1 MHLYSYNLKK
11 KLSFIKKNPKGF
23 YKNPA
28 HYLKDLISDIKL
40 LDVSLANEIE
50 HLDVNKL
57 TIEYLERLF
66 ARIMVVLTN
75 QELNNNI
82 ELDEIL
88 LNELD
93 SIGPKTLK
101 YLAEFG
107 IVTVYDLITHF
118 PLRHEYLDDSLKDR
132 AGVLQGTLVNYE
144 IVYTRNRKKLLQA
157 FFKGK
162 ANDYFYTVWM
172 YFNKKYPISLLIKDN
187 YYYFYGDI
195 QNFNGKL
202 AIFHPEF
209 INKEDLGTIRP
220 VYVLPKNVKRK
231 VFLNILNN
239 VFEKYSSYI
248 KETLNADLI
257 NKYAF
262 PPVREAMQI
271 IHFPTDKN
279 IAIALQKRAHPAIE
293 RFIYEELFYL
303 QLGLLLKK
311 KSYGRSEG
319 IFFNI
324 TKDDLCNIKQFIP
337 FQLTKAQKK
346 VLVEII
352 NDLRSHKQM
361 NRLLQGDVGSGKT
374 IVALI
379 VALFAIKE
387 HFQVAIITPT
397 EILAEQHYN
406 NFISYLENSNINIDL
421 LTGATTHKR
430 KNEIKERTILGQNH
444 IVIGT
449 HALIQEDVDFK
460 NLGLAIIDEQHRFG
474 VMQRKALMDKGYKP
488 HILLMTATPIPRS
501 LALTFYGDLDISI
514 IDELP
519 PGRKK
524 VITKSFSE
532 NRIKEV
538 YELVR
543 GEIQKGFKAY
553 FIYPLISE
561 SEKLS
566 LKDATN
572 NYNHLVDIFG
582 STNVGLLHGKLSADE
597 KRELINNFKYG
608 KISILVSTTVVE
620 VGVDVPDATVMVI
633 ENAERFGL
641 SQLHQLRGRIGRNSY
656 QSYCIL
662 VHSRDLSD
670 EAKKRINALVNYS
683 DGFKISE
690 IDLEIRGPGDF
701 FGTRQSGLPEFK
713 FSNIIRDID
722 VLKRARYDAT
732 KIINE
737 DPELSRS
744 ENQVFRK
751 TLFSKWHEEFN
762 LSSVL

>member
-1 MHLYSYNLKK
+1 MHLYSYNLEK
-11 KLSFIKKNPKGF
+11 KLSFIKKNPKDF

-28 HYLKDLISDIKL
+28 HYLKDLINDIKH
-40 LDVSLANEIE
+40 LDVSLAYEIE
-50 HLDVNKL
+50 HLEVDKL
-57 TIEYLERLF
+57 TVEYVEKLLV
-66 ARIMVVLTN
+66 RIMQILSGEEQN
-75 QELNNNI
+75 SNI
-82 ELDEIL
+82 ELDKML

-93 SIGPKTLK
+93 YIGPKTSK
-101 YLAEFG
+101 YLADFG
-107 IVTVYDLITHF
+107 LTSVYDLLTHF
-118 PLRHEYLDDSLKDR
+118 PIRYEYLDDSLNAK
-132 AGVLQGTLVNYE
+132 AGVLHGTLINYE
-144 IVYTRNRKKLLQA
+144 IVYTRGRKKLLQA
-157 FFKGK
+157 FLKGHT
-162 ANDYFYTVWM
+162 NNYFYAVWM
-172 YFNKKYPISLLIKDN
+172 YFNKNYPISLLKRDN

-209 INKEDLGTIRP
+209 INKEDLGAIRP

-231 VFLNILNN
+231 VFVNIVNN
-239 VFEKYSSYI
+239 ALVTYKSSI
-248 KETLNADLI
+248 KETLNANLLH
-257 NKYAF
+257 KYNF
-262 PPVREAMQI
+262 PPIYEAIQI

-279 IAIALQKRAHPAIE
+279 AFASLQNRSHPAVK

-311 KSYGRSEG
+311 KGYEKSEG
-319 IFFNI
+319 LFFNI
-324 TKDDLCNIKQFIP
+324 TKNDLYDIKRYIP
-337 FQLTKAQKK
+337 FSLTKAQKK

-387 HFQVAIITPT
+387 HFQVAIIAPT

-406 NFISYLENSNINIDL
+406 NFITYLENSDIKIDI
-421 LTGATTHKR
+421 LTGSTTHKR
-430 KNEIKERTILGQNH
+430 KNEIKEKTMLGQNH

-449 HALIQEDVDFK
+449 HALIQEDVIFK

-501 LALTFYGDLDISI
+501 LALTFYGDLDISV

-524 VITKSFSE
+524 VITKAFSDDHI
-532 NRIKEV
+532 NEV
-538 YELVR
+538 YEFVR
-543 GEIQKGFKAY
+543 REIQKGFKAY

-572 NYNHLVDIFG
+572 SYNHLVNIFG
-582 STNVGLLHGKLSADE
+582 LDNVGLLHGKLSADE
-597 KRELINNFKYG
+597 KRELLNNFKYG

-641 SQLHQLRGRIGRNSY
+641 SQLHQLRGRIGRNAF

-662 VHSRDLSD
+662 VHNKDLSD
-670 EAKKRINALVNYS
+670 EAKRRINALVNWS

-690 IDLEIRGPGDF
+690 IDLDIRGPGDF

-713 FSNIIRDID
+713 FSNIVRDID
-722 VLKRARYDAT
+722 ILKRARCDAAE
-732 KIINE
+732 IIND
-737 DPELSRS
+737 DPELLKP

-751 TLFSKWHEEFN
+751 TLFNKWHEEFN